1 MKKHGLILVLFC
13 LSLPALA
20 GKVYTYKDASGNLV
34 YSDLPPQGGKNVT
47 EKKLG
52 ANVIDTSGYPY
63 ELQQV
68 IKRSPVTLW
77 GVGCGE
83 LCDAAKKLL
92 SDRGIPFVS
101 KEPSA
106 SKELQEEFKKLTGG
120 GGVPVLQVGAKTVNG
135 FNDSNWNGALS
146 AAGYPKMALKRIRPA
161 PEPSAADKA
170 KSSKR

>member
-1 MKKHGLILVLFC
+1 MKKHGVLLVLLC
-13 LSLPALA
+13 LSLPVLA

-34 YSDLPPQGGKNVT
+34 YSDLPPQGVKNVT

-52 ANVIDTSGYPY
+52 ANVIDTSGLPY

-77 GVGCGE
+77 GAGCGE

-92 SDRGIPFVS
+92 AERGIPFAT

-106 SKELQEEFKKLTGG
+106 SKETQEEFKKLTGG
-120 GGVPVLQVGAKTVNG
+120 DGVPVLQVGAKTING
-135 FNDSNWNGALS
+135 FNDSNWNAALT
-146 AAGYPKMALKRIRPA
+146 AAGYPKTALKGIRPA